1 MPIDSVIT
9 NFTESEGQYSWDSA
23 GLSQGQVKGLAAGS
37 VSLLVVVATFL
48 STVVVM
54 CLGALCCFW
63 LLYKLKVKQT
73 IKRVKKFNDKVQ
85 DDLEDYNPD
94 DDNDPKTE
102 VKLIPP
108 IYVNPEGGEQ
118 DLL

>member
-9 NFTESEGQYSWDSA
+9 NFTESESQYYWDSD
-23 GLSQGQVKGLAAGS
+23 GLTQGQVKGLAAGS
-37 VSLLVVVATFL
+37 VSLLVVAATIL

-54 CLGALCCFW
+54 CLGAMCCFW
-63 LLYKLKVKQT
+63 LLHKLRVKQT

-94 DDNDPKTE
+94 DNNDPKTE

-108 IYVNPEGGEQ
+108 IHVNPESSEK